1 MDSMTESNTDTMLN
15 KTNRNLIVGSEVL
28 FVSNNLLSM
37 FSKDHDIFT
46 FHHERHES
54 IDTTARLVWRDLK
67 PLLQK
72 DYDNIIFM
80 GYRDD
85 SDIVFDLFKHRK
97 LAFNAAIFVN
107 YESAGQIQDLHKEL
121 ADLKQAGVDLYSF
134 SYGID
139 KNRLANL
146 IETHQ
151 SLPIWSNLRSTR
163 LAEEIFGC
171 VLYGTYQMTSLSGS
185 NTEFVR

>member
-1 MDSMTESNTDTMLN
+1 MLN

-46 FHHERHES
+46 IHHEKHES
-54 IDTTARLVWRDLK
+54 IDTTARQIWRDLK

-72 DYDNIIFM
+72 DYDNIIFI
-80 GYRDD
+80 GYKDD
-85 SDIVFDLFKHRK
+85 SDIVFDLFVHRK
-97 LAFNAAIFVN
+97 LIFNAAIFVN
-107 YESAGQIQDLHKEL
+107 YEPAVKNQATYTLLKEM
-121 ADLKQAGVDLYSF
+121 KQAGTNLYSF

-151 SLPIWSNLRSTR
+151 SLPVWTNLRSPR
-163 LAEEIFGC
+163 LAQEIFGC
-171 VLYGTYQMTSLSGS
+171 VLYGTYKMTSLSGT
-185 NTEFVR
+185 NTEFIR